1 VKPSPAKPKPD
12 AKPAPPVAEQKKGKG
27 CGGSAAV
34 LVLGIIGL
42 VYWMF
47 I

>member
-1 VKPSPAKPKPD
+1 VKPASTKPK
-12 AKPAPPVAEQKKGKG
+12 AGTKPPVVQKKGKG

-34 LVLGIIGL
+34 LLLGIIGL
-42 VYWMF
+42 VYWVF